1 MKRLRGFKGRYFR
14 LTAIAALSGTLRQQK
29 REVELCRHH
38 RGTAREGESE
48 GESPESPPPELRESA
63 TLYNLVSTRFAQ
75 KACHCNCLFKRKFR
89 RLWYLYKFFFTP
101 PGRYFKTKTGTSPPL
116 SLSALSA

>member
-1 MKRLRGFKGRYFR
+1 MKRVPGFKGRYFR

-29 REVELCRHH
+29 REVALCRQH
-38 RGTAREGESE
+38 RDAAREGECE
-48 GESPESPPPELRESA
+48 GESEQSPPPELLESE
-63 TLYNLVSTRFAQ
+63 TLYSLVSTRFAQ

-89 RLWYLYKFFFTP
+89 RLWHLYKFFFTP